1 MPLEVVE
8 VEVRRREWDGGGN
21 GGGVKERAEGG
32 DGGGHGRG
40 GARSLVLWRV
50 SVRSLLR
57 VISLSPT
64 LLVLPI
70 RPGLNGPIP
79 IGGAPGLLRNAR
91 AQRLRPTKDP
101 LSVSEDKSS
110 LLTSGGGGTV
120 RHRDELCFF
129 LHKKQSPP
137 PRDSQNTSFPNQIH
151 QISCE
156 KFCNGVRS
164 GSRRG
169 APHRR

>member
-50 SVRSLLR
+50 SVRSLLW

-64 LLVLPI
+64 PFFLRRAYPLLLVLPI

-79 IGGAPGLLRNAR
+79 IGGAAGLLRNAR
-91 AQRLRPTKDP
+91 AQRLQPTKDP

-137 PRDSQNTSFPNQIH
+137 PRDS
-151 QISCE
+151 
-156 KFCNGVRS
+156 
-164 GSRRG
+164 
-169 APHRR
+169 